1 MPPMDVRRAPLNER
15 ARRPTAC
22 CRALE
27 RGAIARGQAVHPQ
40 EQHGPDDGQHDAPQR
55 EAVQAGTSDQ
65 VAEEATDE
73 SPDDP
78 DQHRDDDA
86 TRILPG
92 HERLGDRTSDQS
104 EHDPSEDSHS
114 TASDGVSGRQC
125 ALLSQRAYQLRSR
138 ASGSRAGELC
148 GALEFAMAATLS
160 PHAADDDLTAKRY
173 DRRLV
178 RRLLVYVR
186 PYKRL
191 VAGALIL
198 LMTDGLLQLIGPILT
213 QRVIDVALPTRDAG
227 MAGRSALLY
236 AASLVLAFGCSY
248 GETMLPALLGQRVM
262 RDLRQQLFVH
272 VQRLP
277 IVFYDRTPVGRLVT
291 RVTSDVESLNELF
304 TAGVVAGLG
313 DLFTLLAIA
322 VMMVVIDWRLA
333 LAAFAVIPLVYLTS
347 HLFQSRVR
355 IAYRD
360 IRTRLARIN
369 AYLQE
374 RITGIRVVQL
384 FGREAGETQRF
395 ATLNRA
401 HLDANLRSI
410 TIYALYFPAIEFLT
424 SVALA
429 VLLVAGAQRVGVGSL
444 SVGVVAAFLQ
454 LLRRFYQPLQDLADK
469 FNTLQQAMAA
479 SERIFL
485 LLDTE
490 PAVVPLAADRETVP
504 VLHAAPVDGAA
515 EVPRGVTI
523 AFEDVWFHYGERW
536 STPVWVLR
544 GVSFTTRPGETVALV
559 GHTGAGKTT
568 IVNLL
573 LRFYEPQ
580 RGRITANGVDVRD
593 LPLDEW
599 RRLIGYVQQDIF
611 LFAADVRANV
621 RLDAP
626 LDDAAV
632 MAAAARVGADRVIA
646 RLPSGLD
653 RVLGERGASVS
664 VGERQLLS
672 FARALAA
679 DPAVLVLDEAT
690 SAVDSEA
697 EAEIQ
702 RGLAGLVRGRT
713 TIAIAHPL
721 STIVAAEESLV
732 LLHGEP
738 RARGTHAQLRARG
751 GLYERL
757 YRLQA
762 GEGPEPDVRAVTL
775 ASLPS
780 GG

>member
-1 MPPMDVRRAPLNER
+1 
-15 ARRPTAC
+15 
-22 CRALE
+22 
-27 RGAIARGQAVHPQ
+27 
-40 EQHGPDDGQHDAPQR
+40 
-55 EAVQAGTSDQ
+55 
-65 VAEEATDE
+65 
-73 SPDDP
+73 
-78 DQHRDDDA
+78 
-86 TRILPG
+86 
-92 HERLGDRTSDQS
+92 
-104 EHDPSEDSHS
+104 
-114 TASDGVSGRQC
+114 
-125 ALLSQRAYQLRSR
+125 
-138 ASGSRAGELC
+138 
-148 GALEFAMAATLS
+148 MAASLS
-160 PHAADDDLTAKRY
+160 PHASDEDATAKRY
-173 DRRLV
+173 DRRLA
-178 RRLLVYVR
+178 RRLIVYVR
-186 PYKRL
+186 PYRPL
-191 VAGALIL
+191 VAGAVVL
-198 LMTDGLLQLIGPILT
+198 LMVEGLLQLVGPILT
-213 QRVIDVALPTRDAG
+213 QRVIDIALPARDAG
-227 MAGRSALLY
+227 MAMRAALLY
-236 AASLVLAFGCSY
+236 GGSLVLAFGCSY
-248 GETMLPALLGQRVM
+248 GETMLTAMLGQRVM
-262 RDLRQQLFVH
+262 RDLRQQLFEH
-272 VQRLP
+272 VQRLS
-277 IVFYDRTPVGRLVT
+277 IAFYDRTPVGRLVT

-322 VMMVVIDWRLA
+322 VLMIVTDWRLA

-355 IAYRD
+355 VAYRE

-384 FGREAGETQRF
+384 FGRERGESERF
-395 ATLNRA
+395 AALNKA

-429 VLLVAGAQRVGVGSL
+429 ILLVAGAHRVGVGSL
-444 SVGVVAAFLQ
+444 TVGTVAAFLQ

-479 SERIFL
+479 SERIFA

-490 PAVVPLAADRETVP
+490 PQS
-504 VLHAAPVDGAA
+504 VLPRTNGHAPVAPEHRSVA
-515 EVPRGVTI
+515 I
-523 AFEDVWFHYGERW
+523 AFEDVWFHYGEP
-536 STPVWVLR
+536 SSDPSWVLR
-544 GVSFTTRPGETVALV
+544 GISFVARPSETIALV

-580 RGRITANGVDVRD
+580 RGRITANGVDIRT
-593 LPLDEW
+593 LPLDDW

-611 LFAADVRANV
+611 LFAADVRTNL

-626 LDDAAV
+626 LDDVAV
-632 MAAAARVGADRVIA
+632 MAAAARVGADRVIG
-646 RLPSGLD
+646 RLPSQLD
-653 RVLGERGASVS
+653 QVLSERGASVS

-672 FARALAA
+672 FARAIAT

-702 RGLAGLVRGRT
+702 RGLAALMRGRT
-713 TIAIAHPL
+713 TIAIAHRL
-721 STIVAAEESLV
+721 STIVQADEILV
-732 LLHGEP
+732 LHHGEV
-738 RARGTHAQLRARG
+738 RERGTHASLRAMG
-751 GLYERL
+751 GLYDRL

-762 GEGPEPDVRAVTL
+762 GEGTVAEPDSATL
-775 ASLPS
+775 ASPQS